1 MKIKKLHLINYR
13 NYQNLNIE
21 FSNTLNL
28 IYGDNGSGKSN
39 LVEAIYLL
47 SLTKSFRTTND
58 LNLIREKENYMMVS
72 GDIESNNDKTNYKLE
87 LNSEGKKVYIDEDK
101 IRKISDYISHINIII
116 FNPLDSK
123 IISDSPAVRRK
134 MLDIEISQINREY
147 LILISSYN
155 KILKHR
161 NAYLKQ
167 LYLNGNASRDY
178 LDILTTK
185 LINIGIKICEI
196 RQNYLDMINEQI
208 TKIYQNIFEVGELQV
223 KYKSSYKNK
232 DIKDILDMYKKNYV
246 KEISIGKTLFG
257 IHHDDFEFILDKKS
271 IKEYGSVGQQKNAII
286 SFKLSEI
293 VIMKKVTN
301 EYPILILDDLF
312 SELDNKKI
320 NNIISMLNKDVQT
333 FITTTDIENVDK
345 KLIEDSNIYYVN
357 EGNIERK

>member
-1 MKIKKLHLINYR
+1 
-13 NYQNLNIE
+13 
-21 FSNTLNL
+21 
-28 IYGDNGSGKSN
+28 
-39 LVEAIYLL
+39 
-47 SLTKSFRTTND
+47 
-58 LNLIREKENYMMVS
+58 MMVS

-246 KEISIGKTLFG
+246 KEIYM
-257 IHHDDFEFILDKKS
+257 D
-271 IKEYGSVGQQKNAII
+271 Q
-286 SFKLSEI
+286 I
-293 VIMKKVTN
+293 V
-301 EYPILILDDLF
+301 
-312 SELDNKKI
+312 
-320 NNIISMLNKDVQT
+320 
-333 FITTTDIENVDK
+333 
-345 KLIEDSNIYYVN
+345 
-357 EGNIERK
+357 R